1 MLLTYWRGIPESFR
15 QPNIPVAQPASDGA
29 EATYAALVNCGGS
42 IVQRSEGDR
51 LKIRD
56 LILSFSTNVSRITL
70 QRPSRTEIYGYES
83 MDILENSSKSDLKR
97 CKISKSGLP
106 WIPLLDHFHCLFC
119 SGLGDAIRGSRGSG
133 YDSPCNQLPKGND
146 WLATS
151 IHSIEKLNI
160 RHGGGR
166 LPGERKL
173 SSCHCWFMTGLP
185 FQKCNHGIGSKPCCW
200 DNTHL
205 LQEISS
211 PGSEPPSMLDLQN
224 YNYSHTGAVV
234 FGRPRRPVSFMKR
247 LPVHISRHKG
257 EQPVLQ
263 HRNCDPAS
271 VIIQEPTSS

>member
-1 MLLTYWRGIPESFR
+1 MLECTDQTDHLEFVWRKPAVYSHINCALQLGGQAGLTFDITINTLRFSATRNYLQCLNSSSSEQIIVYDVGESKAWLVPLICVFHEMLLTYWRGIPESFR

-42 IVQRSEGDR
+42 IVQKSEGDR

-151 IHSIEKLNI
+151 IHSIEN
-160 RHGGGR
+160 
-166 LPGERKL
+166 
-173 SSCHCWFMTGLP
+173 
-185 FQKCNHGIGSKPCCW
+185 
-200 DNTHL
+200 
-205 LQEISS
+205 
-211 PGSEPPSMLDLQN
+211 
-224 YNYSHTGAVV
+224 
-234 FGRPRRPVSFMKR
+234 
-247 LPVHISRHKG
+247 
-257 EQPVLQ
+257 
-263 HRNCDPAS
+263 
-271 VIIQEPTSS
+271 